1 MVDNISYLRSL
12 KPKYNILIYLILIS
26 FSIIIIS
33 LFIFKI
39 YDVKKI
45 KGYVSCDDKCKIELT
60 VNYLDTN
67 KYKNIDMIK
76 INKENKKIINITV
89 SDIYSDELT
98 KNNYQIVTLEVD
110 QLDDGIL
117 NTFVDVSVYSNKELI
132 INKIINVLL

>member
-45 KGYVSCDDKCKIELT
+45 KGYVSCDDICKIELT

-76 INKENKKIINITV
+76 INKENKNINNITV

-117 NTFVDVSVYSNKELI
+117 NTFIDVSLYSNKELI

>member
-33 LFIFKI
+33 LFIFKT

-45 KGYVSCDDKCKIELT
+45 KGHVSCDDICKIELSI
-60 VNYLDTN
+60 NYLDTN

-76 INKENKKIINITV
+76 INKENKNINNITI
-89 SDIYSDELT
+89 SDIYADELT

-117 NTFVDVSVYSNKELI
+117 NTFVDVSLYSKKELI

>member
-45 KGYVSCDDKCKIELT
+45 KGYVSCDDICKIELT

-76 INKENKKIINITV
+76 INKENKNISNITV
-89 SDIYSDELT
+89 SDIYADELT

-117 NTFVDVSVYSNKELI
+117 NTFVNVSLYSNKELI
-132 INKIINVLL
+132 INKIINVLF

>member
-1 MVDNISYLRSL
+1 MVDSISYLRSL
-12 KPKYNILIYLILIS
+12 KPKYNILIYLILVS
-26 FSIIIIS
+26 FIIVIIS

-45 KGYVSCDDKCKIELT
+45 KGYVSCDDICKIELSI
-60 VNYLDTN
+60 NYLDTN

-76 INKENKKIINITV
+76 INKENKYINSIIV
-89 SDIYSDELT
+89 SDIYVDELT

-117 NTFVDVSVYSNKELI
+117 NTFVDVSLYSNKELI

>member
-1 MVDNISYLRSL
+1 MVDSISYLRSL
-12 KPKYNILIYLILIS
+12 KPKYNILIYLILVS
-26 FSIIIIS
+26 FIIVIIS

-45 KGYVSCDDKCKIELT
+45 KGYVSCDDICKIELSI
-60 VNYLDTN
+60 NYLDTN

-76 INKENKKIINITV
+76 INKENMYINNIIV
-89 SDIYSDELT
+89 SDIYVDELT

-117 NTFVDVSVYSNKELI
+117 NTFVDVSLYSNKELI

>member
-12 KPKYNILIYLILIS
+12 KPKYDILIYLILIS

-45 KGYVSCDDKCKIELT
+45 KGYVSCDDICKIELT

-76 INKENKKIINITV
+76 INKENKNINNITV
-89 SDIYSDELT
+89 SDIYADELT

-117 NTFVDVSVYSNKELI
+117 NTFVDVSLYSNKELI

>member
-26 FSIIIIS
+26 FSIIITS

-39 YDVKKI
+39 YDVNKV
-45 KGYVSCDDKCKIELT
+45 KGYVSCDEICKIELT

-76 INKENKKIINITV
+76 INKENKNINNITV
-89 SDIYSDELT
+89 SDIYADELT

>member
-45 KGYVSCDDKCKIELT
+45 KGYVSCDDICKIELT

-76 INKENKKIINITV
+76 INKENKNINNITV
-89 SDIYSDELT
+89 SDIYADELT

-117 NTFVDVSVYSNKELI
+117 NTFVDVSLYSNKELI

>member
-26 FSIIIIS
+26 FSIIITS

-39 YDVKKI
+39 YDVNKV
-45 KGYVSCDDKCKIELT
+45 KGYVSCDEICKIELT

-76 INKENKKIINITV
+76 INKENKNINNITV
-89 SDIYSDELT
+89 SDIYADELT

-117 NTFVDVSVYSNKELI
+117 NTFVDVSLYSNKELI